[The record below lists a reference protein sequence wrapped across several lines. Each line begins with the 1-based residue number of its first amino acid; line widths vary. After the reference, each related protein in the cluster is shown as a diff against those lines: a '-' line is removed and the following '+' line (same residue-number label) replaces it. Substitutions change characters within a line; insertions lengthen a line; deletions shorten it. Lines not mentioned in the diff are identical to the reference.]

1 MQKTAL
7 IAIVDDD
14 DSFRIAMEGLMRSLG
29 HRAIGYPSAE
39 RFLQS
44 PEGRTADCIVSD
56 IQMPG
61 MSGIEMKRAME
72 ANGVGIDV
80 IFVTARSE
88 PSLHEQAMATGAVC
102 LLQKPFEA
110 QTLVDCLGRVLNR

>member
-1 MQKTAL
+1 MPTDAL

-14 DSFRIAMEGLMRSLG
+14 DSFRNAMEGLMRSLG
-29 HRAIGYPSAE
+29 LRAIGYPSAE
-39 RFLQS
+39 RFLES
-44 PEGRTADCIVSD
+44 VDGLTAQCIVSD

-61 MSGIEMKRAME
+61 MSGIEMKRKLNE
-72 ANGVGIDV
+72 SGVDIAL

-88 PSLHEQAMATGAVC
+88 PALHEQAMATGAIC

-110 QTLVDCLGRVLNR
+110 QLLVDWLERALCR